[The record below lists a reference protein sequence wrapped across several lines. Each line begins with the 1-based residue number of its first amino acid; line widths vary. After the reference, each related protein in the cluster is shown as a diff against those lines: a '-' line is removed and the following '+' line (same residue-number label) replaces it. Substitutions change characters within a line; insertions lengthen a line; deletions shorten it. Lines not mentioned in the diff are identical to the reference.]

1 MTKLWV
7 NDVEHDFIDREEIEG
22 IVKSILEMERQTI
35 LVEVANKA
43 IVQLIESQDQVNKLK
58 DELAASTKFTL
69 LPEVPVVKKR
79 EGFFKEF
86 KDVLKKSFTSNKDK
100 K

>member
-43 IVQLIESQDQVNKLK
+43 IVELIDSRQREAALK
-58 DELAASTKFTL
+58 DELIALKVAALK
-69 LPEVPVVKKR
+69 PVEVPVKKR

-86 KDVLKKSFTSNKDK
+86 KDVLKKSFSDK
-100 K
+100 EPKK